1 LTFFI
6 IADYGR
12 KSRTFLK
19 KSAQN
24 RGHSFVHFADP
35 EKCGRLALEIS
46 QTGKLRQNVIRE
58 D

>member
-46 QTGKLRQNVIRE
+46 LHEFSK
-58 D
+58 